1 MGSRPVNEWRGA
13 AGGKDWDAGQR
24 WYSGTS
30 NECIFFANLCQQ
42 MKAADA
48 NTCMVWGGA
57 GGRRGRLFILTVD
70 EEGDAEEASDEPV
83 DLEDGGKRPH
93 LD

>member
-1 MGSRPVNEWRGA
+1 MGSRPANEWRGA

-57 GGRRGRLFILTVD
+57 TGAFIHTYGRRGGRRRRSERRTRG
-70 EEGDAEEASDEPV
+70 P
-83 DLEDGGKRPH
+83 
-93 LD
+93 